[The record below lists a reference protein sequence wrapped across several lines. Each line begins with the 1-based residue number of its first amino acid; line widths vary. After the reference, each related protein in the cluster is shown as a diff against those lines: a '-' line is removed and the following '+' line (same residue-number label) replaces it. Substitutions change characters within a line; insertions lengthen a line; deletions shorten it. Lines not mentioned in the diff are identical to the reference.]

1 MFPPLNI
8 ATR

>member
-1 MFPPLNI
+1 MTNI